1 MKGKSNSRSNSN
13 SSTNSN
19 SSQTKRKKLY
29 NALLAD
35 ELPRPWKNN
44 QSSYKVPYPK
54 HVSHN
59 YTKKRHSKPKPKPKS
74 SVMKK
79 TFRKKNTSSSHGYGQ
94 YVDIDSPF

>member
-13 SSTNSN
+13 NSN
-19 SSQTKRKKLY
+19 SQTKRKKLY

-35 ELPRPWKNN
+35 ELPRPWKNS

-59 YTKKRHSKPKPKPKS
+59 YTKKRHSKPKHKPKSKS

>member
-13 SSTNSN
+13 SN
-19 SSQTKRKKLY
+19 SSSTKRKKLY

-35 ELPRPWKNN
+35 ELPRPWKNSH
-44 QSSYKVPYPK
+44 SSYKVPYPK

-59 YTKKRHSKPKPKPKS
+59 YTKKRHSKPKPKPQPKS
-74 SVMKK
+74 SFVKK
-79 TFRKKNTSSSHGYGQ
+79 TVRKKNTSSSSHGYGQ